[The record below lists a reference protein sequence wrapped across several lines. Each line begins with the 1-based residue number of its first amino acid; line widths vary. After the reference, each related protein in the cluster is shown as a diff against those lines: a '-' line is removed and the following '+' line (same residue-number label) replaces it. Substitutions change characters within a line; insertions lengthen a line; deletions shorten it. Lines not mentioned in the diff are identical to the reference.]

1 MTGIICTTLRFGL
14 ITLAVGGVVAVG
26 AAMIAG
32 PQRTHMVIDQVHAT
46 ILETID
52 DNIEDPR
59 ILRTQLKSLEAEYPE
74 RISSLRGDLAELR
87 SQIGQLE
94 REKAV
99 SARVVELSQNDLQD
113 LSPLVGQLDGAQLT
127 SNTSSAELVPT
138 LRFKGRLMT
147 TEQARTKVM
156 RIQQTQEAYRGR
168 AQDAAHDLVYL
179 RQQEERME
187 DLLVQ
192 LETEQTQFQAQLWQL
207 NRQVDAIAR
216 NERLIDMLSERQAML
231 DSYSQ
236 IEVKSLDGMTSRL
249 GEVRSRQEAELDFL
263 AQGQDTSDYEGMAR
277 VQIDG
282 EAYAPKAGPI
292 HQLLLG
298 SDNSGAAYIELR

>member
-1 MTGIICTTLRFGL
+1 MTGIIRTSLRFGL

-32 PQRTHMVIDQVHAT
+32 PQRTHMVVEQVQAS

-59 ILRTQLKSLEAEYPE
+59 ILRTQLKALEAEYPE

-94 REKAV
+94 RERAV
-99 SARVVELSQNDLQD
+99 SSRVVELSQADLEQ

-127 SNTSSAELVPT
+127 SNQTQLVSS
-138 LRFKGRLMT
+138 LRFKGRLLT
-147 TEQARTKVM
+147 SDQARSKVM

-168 AQDAAHDLVYL
+168 ALDAAHDLVYL

-192 LETEQTQFQAQLWQL
+192 LETEQTQFQSQLWQL

-216 NERLIDMLSERQAML
+216 NERLIEMLSDRQEML
-231 DSYSQ
+231 DNYSQ

-249 GEVRSRQEAELDFL
+249 GEVRSRQEAELEFL
-263 AQGQDTSDYEGMAR
+263 SQGQDNTNYEGLAR
-277 VQIDG
+277 LQVDSESLQTQ
-282 EAYAPKAGPI
+282 AGPV
-292 HQLLLG
+292 HQLTVSNG
-298 SDNSGAAYIELR
+298 TSGAAYIEQR

>member
-1 MTGIICTTLRFGL
+1 MTGIIKTTVKFGL
-14 ITLAVGGVVAVG
+14 ITLVVGGFVAAG

-32 PQRTHMVIDQVHAT
+32 PQRSHMVIDQVHAS
-46 ILETID
+46 ILESID

-59 ILRTQLKSLEAEYPE
+59 VLRTQLKSLEAEYPE
-74 RISSLRGDLAELR
+74 RISNLRGDLAELR

-94 REKAV
+94 REQAV
-99 SARVVELSQNDLQD
+99 SSRVVELSQTDLDQIA
-113 LSPLVGQLDGAQLT
+113 PLVGQLDGAQLT
-127 SNTSSAELVPT
+127 SNQTQLVST

-147 TEQARTKVM
+147 TEQARSKVM
-156 RIQQTQEAYRGR
+156 RIRQTQEAYRGR

-179 RQQEERME
+179 RQQEERMG

-192 LETEQTQFQAQLWQL
+192 LETEHTQFQAQLWQL

-216 NERLIDMLSERQAML
+216 NERLIDMLSERQEML
-231 DSYSQ
+231 DNYSQ

-263 AQGQDTSDYEGMAR
+263 SQGQDNTNYEGMAR
-277 VQIDG
+277 IMIDG
-282 EAYAPKAGPI
+282 EGMAPSTGPI
-292 HQLLLG
+292 HQLSVD
-298 SDNSGAAYIELR
+298 SDTGAAYIELR

>member
-1 MTGIICTTLRFGL
+1 MTGIIKTTVKFGL
-14 ITLAVGGVVAVG
+14 ITLVVGGFVAAG

-32 PQRTHMVIDQVHAT
+32 PQRTHMVVDQVHAS

-59 ILRTQLKSLEAEYPE
+59 VLRTQLKALEAEYPE
-74 RISSLRGDLAELR
+74 RISDLRGDLAELR

-94 REKAV
+94 REQAV
-99 SARVVELSQNDLQD
+99 SSRVVELSQADLDQIA
-113 LSPLVGQLDGAQLT
+113 PLVDQLDGAQLT
-127 SNTSSAELVPT
+127 SNQTQLVST

-147 TEQARTKVM
+147 TEQARSKMM

-216 NERLIDMLSERQAML
+216 NERLIDMLSERQEML

-236 IEVKSLDGMTSRL
+236 VEVKSLDGMTSRL
-249 GEVRSRQEAELDFL
+249 GEVRSRQEAELEFL
-263 AQGQDTSDYEGMAR
+263 SQGQDNTNYEGMAR
-277 VQIDG
+277 IQIDG
-282 EAYAPKAGPI
+282 EAMAPQAGPI
-292 HQLLLG
+292 HQLQT
-298 SDNSGAAYIELR
+298 SSNSGAAYIKLR